1 MRKITL
7 ANDFEQ
13 NRTTWGQA
21 KASFYKSCR
30 LKNLAEDTFRYYEFV
45 LDNFHKETNVEYVN
59 DICQETIDD
68 FIFKELEKNM
78 KITTDDGNIIA
89 QRARFSYI
97 SLTYLLFRCYNEVA
111 TQSKKIVA
119 IIRFCSYE

>member
-21 KASFYKSCR
+21 EASFYKSCK

-59 DICQETIDD
+59 DICQENCVEIKRILISSINTA
-68 FIFKELEKNM
+68 KSG
-78 KITTDDGNIIA
+78 KI
-89 QRARFSYI
+89 
-97 SLTYLLFRCYNEVA
+97 
-111 TQSKKIVA
+111 
-119 IIRFCSYE
+119 